1 MPKCCVLAGTCWL
14 IRTFNEEGWVSDW
27 FPYTFLTT
35 IDWQKTIKLRDTNYF
50 TPPPLLSLL
59 FLFSLSSN
67 QRFCNVYSQAAHFR
81 SGFSGGEIHDL
92 RRLRREGFPERPPE
106 PSFENTRDSPLSFL
120 MNLLTPE
127 QRNTFNAYSDLFRMD
142 WLPEG

>member
-1 MPKCCVLAGTCWL
+1 MARWSNTHCPNAVCRLELAGWQELLTKG
-14 IRTFNEEGWVSDW
+14 RGSDW
-27 FPYTFLTT
+27 FPDTFLAM

-59 FLFSLSSN
+59 FLSSLSSI

-92 RRLRREGFPERPPE
+92 RRLRREGFPER
-106 PSFENTRDSPLSFL
+106 LS
-120 MNLLTPE
+120 
-127 QRNTFNAYSDLFRMD
+127 RS
-142 WLPEG
+142 